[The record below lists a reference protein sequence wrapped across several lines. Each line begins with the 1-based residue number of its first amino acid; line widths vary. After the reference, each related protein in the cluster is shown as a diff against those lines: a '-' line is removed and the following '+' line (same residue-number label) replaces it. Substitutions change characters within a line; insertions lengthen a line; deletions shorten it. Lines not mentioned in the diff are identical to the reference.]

1 MAIVAIAPATGV
13 FWTLG
18 MLHFFDLQDN
28 PFNDIIVPV
37 LISLVGLTDA
47 VHLMVEIRNQRAA
60 GLDTTNGN
68 SAGNVARVGHGLCA
82 DES

>member
-1 MAIVAIAPATGV
+1 MDISRIEILKFPVVKRLSV

-37 LISLVGLTDA
+37 LISLVGLRDS
-47 VHLMVEIRNQRAA
+47 VR
-60 GLDTTNGN
+60 
-68 SAGNVARVGHGLCA
+68 
-82 DES
+82 